1 MITASL
7 VAEFMPILVVATVG
21 FVAAIIDVRMFKVHN
36 LLTVP
41 LAISGVAYHAFSD
54 GGAGLGY
61 SLAGLSLGF
70 ASLIVFYA
78 LGGIGAGDVKL
89 MAGVGA
95 WLGGWLTLNVIV
107 ISGVAAGVY
116 SLVLILTYGGVRQVV
131 TNLNVLIYRVRA
143 MAIHFGSDERV
154 EEVVATAPNR
164 HRRLVP
170 FAAMVLTGIVGV
182 MLGAGSL
189 LQP

>member
-1 MITASL
+1 MISASF
-7 VAEFMPILVVATVG
+7 VAEFVPILVVATVG

-41 LAISGVAYHAFSD
+41 LAVTGLIYHAVCD
-54 GGAGLGY
+54 GWAGLAY
-61 SLAGLSLGF
+61 SLIGLSLGF

-78 LGGIGAGDVKL
+78 LGGVGAGDVKL

-95 WLGGWLTLNVIV
+95 WLGGWLTLNVLV
-107 ISGVAAGVY
+107 IAGVAAGIY
-116 SLVLILTYGGVRQVV
+116 SLVLILTYGGIRQVV
-131 TNLNVLIYRVRA
+131 TNLNVLVYRVRA

-154 EEVVATAPNR
+154 EDVVATSSNR

-170 FAAMVLTGIVGV
+170 FAAMILTGIVGV